1 MKYHNKKTVVDGIT
15 FDSAAEAGRYTELKL
30 LERAGEIKDLKL
42 QPKFELIPAFQK
54 NGKKYRKTTYIADF
68 SYFDNESMKNVVED
82 VKGVKTQVYALKKK
96 LFEYRY
102 PDLTL
107 TEVTR

>member
-1 MKYHNKKTVVDGIT
+1 MKYHNKKTTVDGIA
-15 FDSAAEAGRYTELKL
+15 FDSAAEARRYAELKL
-30 LERAGEIKDLKL
+30 LERAGKIKDLKL
-42 QPKFELIPAFQK
+42 QPMFELLPAFQK
-54 NGKKYRKTTYIADF
+54 NGKRYRKTTYIADF

-82 VKGVKTQVYALKKK
+82 VKGVKTQIYSLKKK

-107 TEVTR
+107 TEVKA

>member
-1 MKYHNKKTVVDGIT
+1 MKYHNRKTVVDGIT

-30 LERAGEIKDLKL
+30 LERAGKIKDLRL

-82 VKGVKTQVYALKKK
+82 VKGVKTQVFALKKK